1 MKKNEHGNRLRTPE
15 DAYERIKQRSKDDY
29 AKRNLAINPYWLN
42 EKILRRLFG
51 LFGPNNPIDPQILE
65 DMGFDFTICK
75 FKETIGLN
83 EFEIM
88 GKFGYVLLHQ
98 TEKVLI
104 CKI

>member
-1 MKKNEHGNRLRTPE
+1 MKKQEHGNRLRTPE
-15 DAYERIKQRSKDDY
+15 EAYERIKQRSKDDY
-29 AKRNLAINPYWLN
+29 AKRNLALNPYWLN
-42 EKILRRLFG
+42 EKILRRLYG

-65 DMGFDFTICK
+65 DMGFDFTIYK
-75 FKETIGLN
+75 FKKTIDSY

-98 TEKVLI
+98 TEKVII